1 MMQPENCKRQ
11 DAQFF
16 MNFSSIVTQIAKPGA
31 LMRWSLLLALHEFR
45 VCQKNYFD
53 FSGAVT
59 E

>member
-1 MMQPENCKRQ
+1 MMQPEDCKRYE
-11 DAQFF
+11 AQFF
-16 MNFSSIVTQIAKPGA
+16 MNYSSTVTLIAKPGA
-31 LMRWSLLLALHEFR
+31 LMLWSLLLERHEFR